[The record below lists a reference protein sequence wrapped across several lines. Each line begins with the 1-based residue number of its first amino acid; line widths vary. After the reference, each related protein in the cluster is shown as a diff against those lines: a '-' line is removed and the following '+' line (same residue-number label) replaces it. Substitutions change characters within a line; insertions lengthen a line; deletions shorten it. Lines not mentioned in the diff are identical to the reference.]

1 MGLGQMAPCF
11 PGPGALASGAMLV
24 ADLHIHSRYS
34 RATAKSL
41 NPENLWIAA
50 QRKGVGL
57 LGTGD
62 FTHPAWLE
70 ELEQKLVETGDGA
83 YELRSELAASLAAQV
98 PGPCRAP
105 VRFLLS
111 GEISTIYKR
120 HGVTRKVHS
129 LILAPDFAAAR
140 RINERLGRL
149 GNITSDGRPILG
161 LDTRDLLELCLDE
174 APDVIFIPAHVWTP
188 WFSLFGSKSGFN
200 ALEECF
206 ADLSGHIHA
215 METGLSSDPPMNWRL
230 SALDRFRLVSNS
242 DAHSPAKLAREAN
255 LLTCAPTYP
264 ALARALSDPGDPGL
278 VGTLEF
284 FPHEGKYH
292 LDGHRKCGVRLEPA
306 ETRELGGR
314 CPVCGKALTV
324 GVLSR
329 VEELADRSEGYRP
342 LEAPIF
348 ESIVPL
354 NEVVGEVMQRGPATQ
369 GVVQAVEDLL
379 AALGPEL
386 FILRQASPEEL
397 ERAGGPLLAEA
408 IRRMRSGEV
417 VLEGGFDGQFG
428 VVKLF
433 TPQERAQLKGQGRL
447 WREAPAAPRRARKKF
462 PPQSEP
468 APPLLALVDPAREG
482 LNPQQQEAVA
492 HRGAPLLV
500 RAGPGAGKTRVLVQR
515 AVDLVE
521 EGAAPGRVLM
531 ITFTRKAAGEMA
543 ARLAGQ
549 HPAAG
554 QVKVSTFHALG
565 REILSQALGGELVVL
580 GEEERAGIIKEL
592 AAGLEMRPGQAE
604 LALTRLKQE
613 VHPQP
618 GPELAP
624 LWRAYESALAQREA
638 LDLDDLVRRAVA
650 ALEEDPALARA
661 WSGRFDHLL
670 VDEYQDSNPA
680 QVALLQRLLAGGAS
694 LTAIGDPDQAIYG
707 FRGARRE
714 GFLRFAQDFPGARE
728 IGLSRNYRNG
738 PAILAAAQ
746 GLLAADPDPGR
757 LALSAQAEPGPK
769 PRWAELANPQ
779 AEAAWVAAKIVEL
792 TGGLDSRQVEAGGAG
807 ELAPRDIAV
816 LYRLH
821 AQAAPLT
828 QALAQAGVPFQV
840 AGQEPLGE
848 TDPLDFKAQRVS
860 LLSLHAAKGLEFAAV
875 FVVGVEQGLLPYEP
889 PSGEPS
895 DVGEE
900 RRLLYVAM
908 TRAKDLLFLSRAK
921 ARSLFGISG
930 PRAASPFVGEIP
942 ADAWQREKISQ
953 RRRGWQMG
961 LFGKPGG

>member
-1 MGLGQMAPCF
+1 
-11 PGPGALASGAMLV
+11 MLI

-34 RATAKSL
+34 RATAASL

-50 QRKGVGL
+50 QRKGIGL

-70 ELEQKLVETGDGA
+70 ELAEKLVETGDGA
-83 YELRSELAASLAAQV
+83 YALRPELAASLSERV

-129 LILAPDFAAAR
+129 LILVPDFAAAK
-140 RINERLGRL
+140 RINTRLGRL

-174 APDVIFIPAHVWTP
+174 APEVIFIPAHVWTP

-215 METGLSSDPPMNWRL
+215 LETGLSSDPPMNWRL
-230 SALDRFRLVSNS
+230 SALDRLRLVSNS

-255 LLTCAPTYP
+255 LFTCEPTYA
-264 ALARALSDPGDPGL
+264 ALARALADPNDPGL
-278 VGTLEF
+278 AGTLEF

-306 ETRELGGR
+306 ETRALGGR
-314 CPVCGKALTV
+314 CPVCGKPLTV

-329 VEELADRSEGYRP
+329 VEELADRPEGSRP
-342 LEAPIF
+342 PGARAF

-354 NEVVGEVMQRGPATQ
+354 DEVVGEVLQKGPATK

-379 AALGPEL
+379 AGLGPEL
-386 FILRQASPEEL
+386 YLLRQAPLEEL
-397 ERAGGPLLAEA
+397 ERAGGPVLAEA
-408 IRRMRSGEV
+408 VKRMRAGQV

-447 WREAPAAPRRARKKF
+447 WREAPTAPSGPKKKALDKTEAAA
-462 PPQSEP
+462 S
-468 APPLLALVDPAREG
+468 LLSLLDPATEE

-492 HRGAPLLV
+492 HRGAPLIV

-515 AVDLVE
+515 AVGLVE
-521 EGAAPGRVLM
+521 EGADPSRVLM

-554 QVKVSTFHALG
+554 AVKVSTFHALG
-565 REILSQALGGELVVL
+565 REIISRALGGELLVL
-580 GEEERAGIIKEL
+580 GEEERTALIKEL
-592 AAGLEMRPGQAE
+592 AAGFDLKPSAAE

-613 VHPQP
+613 THPQP

-624 LWRAYESALAQREA
+624 LWRAYEAALAQRGA
-638 LDLDDLVRRAVA
+638 LDLDDLVRRAVL
-650 ALEEDPALARA
+650 ALEESPELAKA
-661 WSGRFDHLL
+661 WAGRFDHVL

-680 QVALLQRLLAGGAS
+680 QVDLLKRLLAGGAS

-714 GFLRFAQDFPGARE
+714 GFLRFSRDFPGARE
-728 IGLSRNYRNG
+728 IGLTLNYRNG
-738 PAILAAAQ
+738 GAILAAAQ

-757 LALSAQAEPGPK
+757 LALQAQAGAGDK
-769 PRWAELANPQ
+769 PLWAELADPK

-792 TGGLDSRQVEAGGAG
+792 TGGLDSRQVERGGAG
-807 ELAPRDIAV
+807 DLAPRDIAV

-821 AQAAPLT
+821 VQAAPLA

-840 AGQEPLGE
+840 AGQEPLAE

-860 LLSLHAAKGLEFAAV
+860 LLSLHAAKGLEFSAV
-875 FVVGVEQGLLPYEP
+875 FVVGLEEGLLPYQP
-889 PSGEPS
+889 PNGEPAE
-895 DVGEE
+895 VGEE

-908 TRAKDLLFLSRAK
+908 TRAKERLFLSRAK
-921 ARSLFGISG
+921 SRSLFGVSG
-930 PRAASPFVGEIP
+930 PRAASPLMDQLP
-942 ADAWQREKISQ
+942 AGALRREQINRRRRAWQ
-953 RRRGWQMG
+953 MD
-961 LFGKPGG
+961 LFGKPEV